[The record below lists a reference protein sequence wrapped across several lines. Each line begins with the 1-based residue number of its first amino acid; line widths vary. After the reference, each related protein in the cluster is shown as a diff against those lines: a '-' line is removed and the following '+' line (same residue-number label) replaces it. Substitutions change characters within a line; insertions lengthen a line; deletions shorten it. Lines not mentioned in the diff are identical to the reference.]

1 MSHIRQFAGI
11 ALCGVGVFLM
21 LLAGVAFESVP
32 GVAFEL
38 ALIPAIL
45 MLIVGF
51 TLMRRSAIGAESSKV
66 KLPLRIRLGLIF
78 GAVLQVLSSMILILG
93 GLAMFTSEAGT
104 DQMDGGVFLVIFS
117 LIGLAFG
124 TSFRI
129 GSSTITPETPPD
141 STNE

>member
-1 MSHIRQFAGI
+1 MSHIRQFAGV
-11 ALCGVGVFLM
+11 ALCGVGVLLM
-21 LLAGVAFESVP
+21 LLAGVALESVP

-38 ALIPAIL
+38 ALIPSIL

-51 TLMRRSAIGAESSKV
+51 TLMRRSATGAESSKM
-66 KLPLRIRLGLIF
+66 KLPLRTRLGLIF
-78 GAVLQVLSSMILILG
+78 GAVLQVLSSMVLILG

-104 DQMDGGVFLVIFS
+104 DQMDGGALIVIFS

-129 GSSTITPETPPD
+129 GASTNKPETPPIP
-141 STNE
+141 TNE